1 MPEPLD
7 RTSRT
12 LSSSSA
18 HAPDLVVATHGLS
31 RHFGYRKAVDDLT
44 ISVPRGTIAGFVGPN
59 GSGKTTTIR
68 MLLGLLRPTSGSATI
83 LGQAISH
90 PREYLPRVGA
100 VCESP
105 VFYPGL
111 SGRKNLEVLAQ
122 LGGHPRSRIDHVLE
136 IVGLDSRA
144 RDPVGKYSL
153 GMKQRLGLAM
163 ALLPEP
169 ELLILDEPTNGLD
182 PLGIIELR
190 DQLRGMRDRGTTL
203 FISSHLLGELE
214 QVTDWL
220 VMILEGNAVFN
231 GPAHE
236 LVDRRGELVVE
247 AADPTQLNLVAGIA
261 TAAGYRVTWTD
272 SSLRIACPVDW
283 ASELQRCAAEAGAM
297 GVTIRAREASL
308 EEGFL
313 AMLRGE
319 R

>member
-1 MPEPLD
+1 VSKQE
-7 RTSRT
+7 
-12 LSSSSA
+12 A
-18 HAPDLVVATHGLS
+18 IATRGLT
-31 RHFGYRKAVDDLT
+31 RRFGRRRAVDDLT
-44 ISVPRGTIAGFVGPN
+44 IRVPRGTISGFVGPN

-83 LGQAISH
+83 LGEDISR
-90 PREYLPRVGA
+90 PRAYLPRVGA

-111 SGRKNLEVLAQ
+111 SGRRNLEVLAQ

-144 RDPVGKYSL
+144 NDPAVKYSM

-190 DQLRGMRDRGTTL
+190 DQLRSMRDHGTTL

-214 QVTDWL
+214 HVTDWL
-220 VMILEGNAVFN
+220 VMILDGKAMFN

-236 LVDRRGELVVE
+236 LLDRRGELVVE
-247 AADPTQLNLVAGIA
+247 AADAAQLELVAGIA
-261 TAAGYRVTWTD
+261 TTAGYRATRVD
-272 SSLRIACPVDW
+272 GSLRVVCPVDW
-283 ASELQRCAAEAGAM
+283 ASELQRRAVGAGAH
-297 GVTIRAREASL
+297 GIAIRARESSL
-308 EEGFL
+308 EEAFL

>member
-1 MPEPLD
+1 MTP
-7 RTSRT
+7 SG
-12 LSSSSA
+12 
-18 HAPDLVVATHGLS
+18 DLVIATRGLS
-31 RHFGYRKAVDDLT
+31 RRFGQRRAVDDLT

-83 LGQAISH
+83 LGKEISH
-90 PREYLPRVGA
+90 PRQYLPRVGA

-105 VFYPGL
+105 VFYPSL

-122 LGGHPRSRIDHVLE
+122 LGGHPSSRIDHVLE

-144 RDPVGKYSL
+144 KDPAGKYSM

-203 FISSHLLGELE
+203 LISSHLLGELE

-220 VMILEGNAVFN
+220 VMILEGKAMFN
-231 GPAHE
+231 GPAHD

-247 AADPTQLNLVAGIA
+247 AADPTDLELVAAIA
-261 TAAGYRVTWTD
+261 TAAGHRARWVD
-272 SSLRIACPVDW
+272 RSLRIVCPVDW
-283 ASELQRCAAEAGAM
+283 ASELQRRAVEAGAS
-297 GVTIRAREASL
+297 GVAIRVREASL
-308 EEGFL
+308 EEAFL